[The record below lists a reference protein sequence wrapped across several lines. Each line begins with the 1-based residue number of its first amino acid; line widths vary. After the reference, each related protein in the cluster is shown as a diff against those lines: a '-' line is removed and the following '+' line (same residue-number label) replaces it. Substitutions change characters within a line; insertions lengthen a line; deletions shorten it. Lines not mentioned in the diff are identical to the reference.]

1 MAIESIGRIDTGASA
16 VQQQSSLKLE
26 DFLNIFLT
34 QLSFQDPLEPV
45 DNREFLAQLAQ
56 FSALELSNRSNEN
69 TEGLLEVSSF
79 TQSVGLLGKTI
90 EASGENG
97 SIQGE
102 VLAMRLVSGSPE
114 LTIKKADGTFAFIS
128 PSQITLIADLT
139 GATP

>member
-1 MAIESIGRIDTGASA
+1 MAIDSIGRVDTAA
-16 VQQQSSLKLE
+16 TATQQQSNLNLE

-56 FSALELSNRSNEN
+56 FSSLELTNKANDN
-69 TEGLLEVSSF
+69 TEGLLNVSAF
-79 TQSVGLLGKTI
+79 TQSIGLLGKTI

-102 VLAMRLVSGSPE
+102 VTAMRLVSGNPE
-114 LTIKKADGTFAFIS
+114 LTVKQSDGTYQFIS
-128 PSQITLIADLT
+128 PSKITLVTDL
-139 GATP
+139 